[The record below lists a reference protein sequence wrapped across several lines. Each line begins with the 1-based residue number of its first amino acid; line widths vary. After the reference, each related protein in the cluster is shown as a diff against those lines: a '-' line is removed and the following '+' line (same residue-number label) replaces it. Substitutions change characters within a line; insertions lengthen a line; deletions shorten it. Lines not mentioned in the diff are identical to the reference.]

1 MCICETVTLDSK
13 RAGEFAEHM
22 ADILNHAGLALM
34 ISIGH
39 RTGLFDTMV
48 SNPRSTCSEIARAA
62 WLNER
67 YVREWL
73 GAMVTGGIVK
83 YDSATSIYWL
93 PEAHAACLTRSATPN
108 NMATVAQFIAVL
120 GSVEDKIVHCFRN
133 GGGVP
138 YEAFPRFHAVMAE
151 ESDQTVAA
159 SVVDSILPLTGDTI
173 GALSSGIDVLDIG
186 CGRGHALLAMA
197 EAFPNSRFCGYD
209 FNAEAIDHAR
219 TQANQR
225 HLTNV
230 RFEMRDV
237 AIIQDTEQFDL
248 ITAFDSIH
256 DQAAP
261 RTVLRVIRRALRP
274 GGTFL
279 MQDISSSSHV
289 ERNESTKM
297 APLMFTVSCMH
308 CMTVSLAQGGEGLGA
323 MWGEDKTRAYLS
335 RAGFR
340 SVVTNR
346 LAHDIQ
352 NNWYVVRK

>member
-1 MCICETVTLDSK
+1 MCICETLSPETTETG
-13 RAGEFAEHM
+13 AFAERM

-39 RTGLFDTMV
+39 RIGLFDTMATL
-48 SNPRSTCSEIARAA
+48 PRSTCGEIARAA

-67 YVREWL
+67 YVRGWL
-73 GAMVTGGIVK
+73 GAMVTGKVVH
-83 YDSATSIYWL
+83 YESATRTYWL
-93 PEAHAACLTRSATPN
+93 PSENAAFLTRQASPN

-120 GSVEDKIVHCFRN
+120 GSVEDKIVNCFRN

-138 YEAFPRFHAVMAE
+138 YADFPRFHAVMAE

-159 SVVDSILPLTGDTI
+159 SVIETILPLAGDAVQDLT
-173 GALSSGIDVLDIG
+173 SGIDVLDIG

-209 FNAEAIDHAR
+209 FSEEAIQHAR

-230 RFEMRDV
+230 RFEIRDV

-256 DQAAP
+256 DQASP
-261 RTVLRVIRRALRP
+261 STVLRVIRRALKH

-279 MQDISSSSHV
+279 MQDIASSSHV
-289 ERNESTKM
+289 EKNEFTKM
-297 APLMFTVSCMH
+297 APLMYTISCMH

-323 MWGEDKTRAYLS
+323 MWGREKAQDMLRD
-335 RAGFR
+335 AGFS
-340 SVVTNR
+340 SVTIKN
-346 LAHDIQ
+346 LDHDIL
-352 NNWYVVRK
+352 NDYYVVRK